1 MGRERLG
8 VGLGVRDE
16 IAHALV
22 LHRDRIDFVE
32 IVGEHFL
39 DASRERRR
47 QLSVLAEH
55 FPVVVHTIG
64 LSLGSIDPPDAGYL
78 DALARLV
85 REARAPWVA
94 DHICYTRAGGIDI
107 GHLAPL
113 PRTEEAIE
121 ALARNARI
129 VRDRI
134 GVPLLL
140 ENVAYLVDP
149 GGEMDEAEF
158 VAGALDA
165 SGCDLL
171 LDLTNL
177 HANATNFGYDAEA
190 WLDRMPLE
198 RIGQVHVTGG
208 HWSDGV
214 LVDSHSAATH
224 DEVWRLLERVAARVV
239 VPAVLLERDEHVPP
253 IEELLDELDVAR
265 AALAAGEVARVA

>member
-85 REARAPWVA
+85 RAARAPWVA

>member
-1 MGRERLG
+1 MEREKLG

-47 QLSVLAEH
+47 QLAVLVEH
-55 FPVVVHTIG
+55 FPVVVHTVG
-64 LSLGSIDPPDAGYL
+64 LSLGSVAPPDAPYL

-121 ALARNARI
+121 ALARNTAI

-158 VAGALDA
+158 VTRALQA
-165 SGCDLL
+165 TGCDLL

-177 HANATNFGYDAEA
+177 HANATNFGYDARV
-190 WLDRMPLE
+190 WLERVPLE
-198 RIGQVHVTGG
+198 RVRQVHVTGG
-208 HWSDGV
+208 HWHDGV

-224 DEVWRLLERVAARVV
+224 AEVWALLEHLAARIDVE
-239 VPAVLLERDEHVPP
+239 AVLLERDERVPP
-253 IEELLDELDVAR
+253 IEELLDELDLAR
-265 AALAAGEVARVA
+265 AALRAGEVARVA